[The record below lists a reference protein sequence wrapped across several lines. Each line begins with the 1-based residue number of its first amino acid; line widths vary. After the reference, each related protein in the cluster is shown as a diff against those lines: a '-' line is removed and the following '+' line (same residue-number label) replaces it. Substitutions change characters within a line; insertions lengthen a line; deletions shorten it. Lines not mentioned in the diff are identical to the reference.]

1 LAKSKKKKEP
11 SKPPQ
16 PPKVDKKFQIH
27 AYQWIGIPLMM
38 LIPILALLG
47 LFGETVDMVSSS
59 SQLLD
64 VSVEYPTRF
73 RYKMIDEVTV
83 SLANVSEQTLPSV
96 LVRFDRQYIDGFS
109 TVTFTPSIKATTES
123 DYLVEVSN
131 LQPGETR
138 VITATIQAEK
148 YGMHRGSIS
157 TGPEDGGELEVS
169 IATFTFP

>member
-1 LAKSKKKKEP
+1 MAKSKKKKEP

-16 PPKVDKKFQIH
+16 PPKVDKKFQVH

-47 LFGETVDMVSSS
+47 LFGETVDTVSSS

-83 SLANVSEQTLPSV
+83 SLSNISGQPLPSV
-96 LVRFDRQYIDGFS
+96 LVLFDRDYIDGFS
-109 TVTFTPSIKATTES
+109 TVIFTPSVKSITDTN
-123 DYLVEVSN
+123 YIVEVSDI
-131 LQPGETR
+131 QPGETR
-138 VITATIQAEK
+138 IISATIQAEN
-148 YGMHRGSIS
+148 YGMHRGIISI
-157 TGPEDGGELEVS
+157 GPEDAEDLEVS
-169 IATFTFP
+169 VATFTFP